1 VACAGS
7 RRLLSRFQESSV
19 LKKSACPGEA
29 VLEDK
34 DIFPM
39 ETESLKDTGG
49 LWGHPR
55 GLTTLFFTEMWER
68 FSFYGMR
75 AILTLYMVTAP
86 ADGGLGFSIPFA
98 ATIYGIYQMMCY
110 LPSFIG
116 GLIADRIIGGR
127 LSVLIG
133 GIIIALGNFTL
144 VIPGI
149 VPFYAGLIL
158 IVTGTMFL
166 KPNIST
172 MLGSLYSKDD
182 HRRDGGFSIFYMGIN
197 IGAALAPL
205 AVGYLAQSASFK
217 VWLTS
222 VGIDPRS
229 CWHWGF
235 GVAGIGMILGLA
247 QYVAHRERLK
257 TVGNP
262 PEKQAPQAKP
272 SPGETTETE
281 GTAAASAESKPA
293 QSVWHMTKEEWSRVG
308 ALAVLFVFTILFW
321 AIYEQAGTS
330 LTLFAENL
338 SRHEIF
344 GMEFPSSWYQSLNP
358 IFVMILA
365 PIFSWMWVKMGDKEP
380 SSPAKFAWGIFI
392 LALGIGIMVPAAILT
407 SHGRVSPLW
416 LLAVY
421 FVECIGELCLSP
433 VGLSTVTKLAPA
445 RLVGF
450 FMGLWFFA
458 TALGDMSAGLLA
470 SLFTLSPDRMV
481 QLFGGMAVS
490 ALVAALILALLTP
503 GVRKLMAGIH

>member
-1 VACAGS
+1 MEA
-7 RRLLSRFQESSV
+7 ES
-19 LKKSACPGEA
+19 
-29 VLEDK
+29 
-34 DIFPM
+34 I
-39 ETESLKDTGG
+39 KDTGG

-86 ADGGLGFSIPFA
+86 AEGGLGFSVPFA
-98 ATIYGIYQMMCY
+98 ATVYGVYQMMCY

-116 GLIADRIIGGR
+116 GYIADRIIGGR
-127 LSVLIG
+127 LAVLIG
-133 GIIIALGNFTL
+133 GIIIAIGNFTL
-144 VIPGI
+144 IFPGLTA
-149 VPFYAGLIL
+149 FYAGLIL

-172 MLGSLYSKDD
+172 MLGSLYSRDD

-205 AVGYLAQSASFK
+205 AVGFLAQSPIFK
-217 VWLTS
+217 TWLSS
-222 VGIDPRS
+222 VGLNPQS

-235 GVAGIGMILGLA
+235 GIAGVGMLFGLA
-247 QYVAHRERLK
+247 QYLAHRDRLK

-262 PEKQAPQAKP
+262 PEKTAPPQAVAGSQTSGP
-272 SPGETTETE
+272 EV
-281 GTAAASAESKPA
+281 ASQPA
-293 QSVWHMTKEEWSRVG
+293 QAVWKMTKEEWSRVG
-308 ALAVLFVFTILFW
+308 ALAVLFLFTILFW

-338 SRHEIF
+338 SSHKIF
-344 GMEFPSSWYQSLNP
+344 GIEFPSSWYQALNP

-365 PIFSWMWVKMGDKEP
+365 PIFSVMWVKMGEREP

-407 SHGRVSPLW
+407 THGRVSPLW
-416 LLAVY
+416 LVAVY
-421 FVECIGELCLSP
+421 CVECIGELCLSP

-481 QLFGGMAVS
+481 HLFGGMAVA
-490 ALVAALILALLTP
+490 ALVAAGILALLTP
-503 GVRKLMAGIH
+503 GVRKLMSGVR